1 MPTFLVLTVGTGT
14 AGPHSNLVLGL
25 QNTLTIVSPDRY
37 WLIPSASPD
46 STAVADL
53 VRELQPA
60 GFEPWSPTDPYR
72 CIERH
77 DSIAHCRDTMA
88 EVLRHV
94 GTLSKKG
101 DRLVVNPTSGTKQMS
116 AGATLAAL
124 DLEADEIQFTVGE
137 RSDGVVR
144 TGTERLECFDPS
156 EVFVSRDLRIAE
168 ELSAAGSHLAA
179 HRLLARH
186 SRAFQLNALDLQ
198 IVAGSGNEKL
208 KTLVRAHEL
217 ATLTHCLHEWER
229 QNYEAARQ
237 LAARCNLPQ
246 AVPARAPLQALAE
259 AAKSSKPH
267 PVIISDLLATAN
279 LLHRRGDHETSLFLA
294 CKALEGGLRLRL
306 MELTGLS
313 DPYSLEII
321 RSLPLR
327 PDILKRAEATSHDGA
342 TTVLGLNQV
351 VDILTGLSDP
361 LATAYREDWRFAAL
375 VRLRNEYTHALR
387 PIDSSDSQAFLD
399 LVQNLFAAHLPL
411 PAAAP
416 RPALS

>member
-1 MPTFLVLTVGTGT
+1 MAKLLLVTVGTGT

-25 QNTLTIVSPDRY
+25 QNTLGIVQPDRY
-37 WLIPSASPD
+37 WLVPSASVD

-53 VRELQPA
+53 VRELHPA
-60 GFEPWSPTDPYR
+60 GFEPWSALEPYC
-72 CIERH
+72 CISEH
-77 DSIAHCRDTMA
+77 DSIAHCRSTVA
-88 EVLRHV
+88 EVLRHMRDQC
-94 GTLSKKG
+94 KKG
-101 DRLVVNPTSGTKQMS
+101 DHLLVNPTSGTKQMS

-124 DLEADEIQFTVGE
+124 DLEADEIQFTVGD
-137 RSDGVVR
+137 RADGVVR

-156 EVFVSRDLRIAE
+156 EVFVSRDLRIAG

-186 SRAFQLNALDLQ
+186 ARAFQLNALDLQ

-259 AAKSSKPH
+259 AAKATKPH
-267 PVIISDLLATAN
+267 AAIVSDLLATAT

-313 DPYSLEII
+313 DPYSLEIL

-327 PDILKRAEATSHDGA
+327 QDILKRAEATSHDGT

-351 VDILTGLSDP
+351 VDILTSLSDP
-361 LATAYREDWRFAAL
+361 LAAAYRDDWRIASL

-411 PAAAP
+411 PSAAP
-416 RPALS
+416 RPAFA

>member
-1 MPTFLVLTVGTGT
+1 MPAFLVLTVGTGT

-25 QNTLTIVSPDRY
+25 QNTLGIVKPDHY
-37 WLIPSASPD
+37 WLVPSASAD

-53 VRELQPA
+53 VRELHPA
-60 GFEPWSPTDPYR
+60 GFEPWSPSEPYR
-72 CIERH
+72 CIESH

-94 GTLSKKG
+94 RTLFKKG
-101 DRLVVNPTSGTKQMS
+101 DRLLVNPTSGTKQMS

-124 DLEADEIQFTVGE
+124 DLEADEIQFTVGD
-137 RSDGVVR
+137 RADGVVR
-144 TGTERLECFDPS
+144 TGTERLERFDPL
-156 EVFVSRDLRIAE
+156 EVFVSRDLRIAG

-186 SRAFQLNALDLQ
+186 ARAFPLNALDLQ

-246 AVPARAPLQALAE
+246 AVPARAPLQAFAE

-267 PVIISDLLATAN
+267 AAIVSDLLATAT

-313 DPYSLEII
+313 DPYSLEIL
-321 RSLPLR
+321 RSLPVR
-327 PDILKRAEATSHDGA
+327 PEILKRAEATSHDGT

-351 VDILTGLSDP
+351 VDILTCLSDP
-361 LATAYREDWRFAAL
+361 LAAAYRGDWRIASL

-387 PIDSSDSQAFLD
+387 PIDSSDSRVFLD

-416 RPALS
+416 RPAFS